1 MPALTTPSNQVGIIM
16 ACINPASR
24 GPELLSA
31 LNLTSCSALFI
42 APSIK
47 KSDLLGTLHSLLPS
61 LSSSRVHELNEPACP
76 SLRSVILVD
85 NTHLGANAFG
95 DFLAENG
102 GPGSD
107 FRNVLEWDGTPPR
120 MDLVNS
126 EVINLQFTSGTTGFP
141 KA

>member
-1 MPALTTPSNQVGIIM
+1 M

-47 KSDLLGTLHSLLPS
+47 STPLLATLHALLPTLATS
-61 LSSSRVHELNEPACP
+61 PLHHLADPACP
-76 SLRSVILVD
+76 SLKSIIVVD
-85 NTHLGANAFG
+85 NTNLGAPAFG
-95 DFLAENG
+95 QFLAENG
-102 GPGSD
+102 LAGAD
-107 FRNVLEWDGTPPR
+107 FRNVLAFSGPPIKPQL
-120 MDLVNS
+120 DNN